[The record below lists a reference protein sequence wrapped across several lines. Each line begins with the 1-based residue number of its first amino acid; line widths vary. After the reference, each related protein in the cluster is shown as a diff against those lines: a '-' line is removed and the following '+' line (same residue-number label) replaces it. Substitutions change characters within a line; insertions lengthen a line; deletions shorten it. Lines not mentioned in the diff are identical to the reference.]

1 MSGAEAIL
9 VLRVIS
15 SIISIIDGTKQV
27 YDAAKNVQGL
37 PGAFRE
43 VAARLLIVRNI
54 LSSAKNYIE
63 EGYADEE
70 SCRGVRLVVDAC
82 EKKA

>member
-43 VAARLLIVRNI
+43 VAARLLIV
-54 LSSAKNYIE
+54 
-63 EGYADEE
+63 
-70 SCRGVRLVVDAC
+70 
-82 EKKA
+82 